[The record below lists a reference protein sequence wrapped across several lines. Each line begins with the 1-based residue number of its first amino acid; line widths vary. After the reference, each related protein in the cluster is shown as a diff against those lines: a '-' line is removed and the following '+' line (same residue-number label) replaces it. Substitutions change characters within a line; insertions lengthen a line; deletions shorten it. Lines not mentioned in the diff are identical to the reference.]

1 MPGFW
6 LFRTW
11 ELFSCHVPTT
21 LQRERERVLAS
32 HQDKLQSSCHRV
44 VEFASTPGG
53 TRAYQKY
60 LFKIPIVVTVNYST
74 KNLDY
79 LQNHD
84 WLKHESN
91 RVVVR
96 WPEVLH
102 EARGQA
108 V

>member
-1 MPGFW
+1 M
-6 LFRTW
+6 
-11 ELFSCHVPTT
+11 SCTYDAT
-21 LQRERERVLAS
+21 ERERVLAS